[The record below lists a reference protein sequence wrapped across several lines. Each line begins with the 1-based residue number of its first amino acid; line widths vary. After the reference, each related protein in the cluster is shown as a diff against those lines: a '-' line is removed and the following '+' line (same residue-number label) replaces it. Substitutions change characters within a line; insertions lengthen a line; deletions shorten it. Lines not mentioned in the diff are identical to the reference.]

1 MVDLRSGWRSKE
13 ASRERRVSPV
23 IAFRA
28 VPADDLD
35 HSDTS
40 VRANGR
46 AKGTRLT
53 SAVASSRIL
62 IPPLRSPA
70 ASSLSL
76 RSRSPPSL
84 ASHAA
89 VPHRPDARCL
99 HPFCLRPR
107 RQGEARVSGPSQT
120 CCSEINHSKPLFRVT
135 LLAYARLL
143 STGMHNPL
151 DHNHSVLTC
160 QFCSLYSHRSV
171 GPFLCH
177 TC

>member
-1 MVDLRSGWRSKE
+1 MAWSTSRTSEGTRSPTSVRLRRMCLWKTWTLVDLRSGWRSKE

-53 SAVASSRIL
+53 SAVAPSRIL

-76 RSRSPPSL
+76 RSRSPPLL

-107 RQGEARVSGPSQT
+107 RQGEARVSGTAMSTFSPAA
-120 CCSEINHSKPLFRVT
+120 EHRAYPHVT
-135 LLAYARLL
+135 
-143 STGMHNPL
+143 HPE
-151 DHNHSVLTC
+151 
-160 QFCSLYSHRSV
+160 
-171 GPFLCH
+171 
-177 TC
+177 